1 MYICVY
7 VDTVGSDRT
16 AAKRVTKCVQ
26 SALHADILP
35 MYYAY
40 RIHLLS
46 HTPTHTLRESAH
58 ARACKYSFA
67 HTRIHREREKE
78 KQNDRKGERERV
90 VSLTRAYSPG

>member
-26 SALHADILP
+26 SARHADILP

-67 HTRIHREREKE
+67 RTRIHRRGRER
-78 KQNDRKGERERV
+78 NRTIERERG
-90 VSLTRAYSPG
+90 RE